1 MHTTIVTWATDPAV
15 IGTEIP
21 ESEQLANRSKLQ
33 EFIDDVVATHG
44 STYQDIVSQATDP
57 DGLVIIT
64 RNWPDRATAEAWIEM
79 VELLNARGTYS
90 FT

>member
-15 IGTEIP
+15 IGPEIP

-33 EFIDDVVATHG
+33 KFIDDVVATHG

-64 RNWPDRATAEAWIEM
+64 RNWPDQATAEAWIEM